1 MCILCTFSS
10 FQVSAIPISFENI
23 TGDDSW
29 VSVMYARARL
39 SPGQFT
45 GLKTMLQ
52 DSLNVT
58 SFD

>member
-1 MCILCTFSS
+1 M
-10 FQVSAIPISFENI
+10 PISLENI

-39 SPGQFT
+39 APGQFA
-45 GLKTMLQ
+45 GPKTMLQ

-58 SFD
+58 SFN